1 MSKDVHFGCA
11 CCAPHFIPPFDL
23 DTPQWK
29 ERIAALPKRRPSDD
43 NTAVLFH
50 GGAIYP
56 DPTKPDLRVEAIG
69 IAGHE
74 VIAIGSL
81 HEVRHLLGSRQFHER
96 KLRCE
101 QTLLPGLIDP
111 HAHLMTSALV
121 KSWVDLSPFDGQELR
136 SDYGID
142 YIEVQLKAAL
152 EKARI
157 ANKKWVSGFGVD
169 PSLMKAWFEI
179 DAEWLDTISKDLD
192 IGIFLLNA
200 SGHISYVNTVALTRA
215 GIEKTYPQGVLTEE
229 KSTAVSRLLPV
240 SDDEIFSGLKAVF
253 AEANQRGIT
262 TIFDAGLG
270 MLNGPAEVEL
280 MRSLAKTEVLT
291 VRVGAAL
298 YGNKPAYLACWLA
311 MNHPELDSKADE
323 LFSVRAIKLIA
334 DGSNQGL
341 TGFQG
346 VKYKCCD
353 IHKVPGV
360 GPYGLFN
367 FEPARRLAKIMQK
380 VADAGWP
387 ILTHANGDEGIANVL
402 SAYQLALNT
411 VNAAGEDEGPAKS
424 TARHRVEHASL
435 LHDGALLTMKQMGVS
450 PSFLIGH
457 VGYWGKAFRDVI
469 LGEKRADLL
478 DRCASALAA
487 GMRISLH
494 SDHFVTP
501 FGPLRCMEQSIG
513 RVMEATR
520 ASSCDSDEEVLNV
533 RERLSV
539 QQALRAVTIDAA
551 WQCHL
556 DHQIGS
562 LLPGKQA
569 DFVILEQNPLHWHA
583 SDAAGMRDIVV
594 LETWV
599 SGRKVFGV
607 LQ

>member
-1 MSKDVHFGCA
+1 MSETVHFGCA
-11 CCAPHFIPPFDL
+11 CCAPHFVPPFDL
-23 DTPQWK
+23 DSPQWK
-29 ERIAALPKRRPSDD
+29 ERIAALPKRESTDE
-43 NTAVLFH
+43 NTAVVFH

-69 IAGHE
+69 IAGHT
-74 VIAIGSL
+74 VVAIGTLSD
-81 HEVRHLLGSRQFHER
+81 VRHRMGSRQFQM
-96 KLRCE
+96 KSLQGE

-121 KSWVDLSPFDGQELR
+121 KSWVDLSPFEEQDLRDGYSIE
-136 SDYGID
+136 
-142 YIEVQLKAAL
+142 YIETQLKAAVATARDAK
-152 EKARI
+152 KA
-157 ANKKWVSGFGVD
+157 WVCGFGVD
-169 PSLMKAWFEI
+169 PSLMKVWTEI
-179 DAEWLDTISKDLD
+179 NATWLDAISTDV
-192 IGIFLLNA
+192 GIFLLNA
-200 SGHISYVNTVALTRA
+200 SGHISYVNTLALTRA

-229 KSTAVSRLLPV
+229 ESTAVSSLLSV
-240 SDDEIFSGLKAVF
+240 SDEDMLSGLKSVF
-253 AEANQRGIT
+253 ADANRRGIT
-262 TIFDAGLG
+262 TVFDAGLG
-270 MLNGPAEVEL
+270 MLKGPAEIDL
-280 MRSLAKTEVLT
+280 MRSLAKSEVLT

-298 YGNKPAYLACWLA
+298 YGNNPTYLAWWLG
-311 MNHPELDSKADE
+311 MVHPELDSKPDE
-323 LFSVRAIKLIA
+323 LFTVRAIKLIA

-353 IHKVPGV
+353 IHTVPGV

-367 FEPARRLAKIMQK
+367 FDPARRLAKIMEK
-380 VADAGWP
+380 VADAGWS

-402 SAYQLALNT
+402 AAYQLALNKVT
-411 VNAAGEDEGPAKS
+411 ASGQAKGPEKS
-424 TARHRVEHASL
+424 PARHRIEHASL
-435 LHDGALLTMKQMGVS
+435 LHDGALLTMKQMGIS

-469 LGEKRADLL
+469 LGDKRADLL

-501 FGPLRCMEQSIG
+501 LGPLRCMEQSIG

-520 ASSCDSDEEVLNV
+520 SSEAGAEVLNPA
-533 RERLSV
+533 ERLSV

-569 DFVILEQNPLHWHA
+569 DLVILEQNPLQWHA
-583 SDAAGMRDIVV
+583 SDAAGMRDIAVH
-594 LETWV
+594 ETWV
-599 SGRKVFGV
+599 SGRKVYGAV
-607 LQ
+607 E